1 MKKQKKKVSYVKIYK
16 ELRKEKQ
23 QQKMEDWLWLNVD
36 SKQPRMRIVFEKV

>member
-1 MKKQKKKVSYVKIYK
+1 MKKQKKKVSYVKLHK

-36 SKQPRMRIVFEKV
+36 SKQPRERIVFED